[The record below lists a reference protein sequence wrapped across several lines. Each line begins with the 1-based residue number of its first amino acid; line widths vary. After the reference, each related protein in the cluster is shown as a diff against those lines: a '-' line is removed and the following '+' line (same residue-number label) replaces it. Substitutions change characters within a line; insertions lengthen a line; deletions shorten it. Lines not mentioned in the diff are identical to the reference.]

1 MNASNNTIYSN
12 NFYGL
17 YFFVKNRVLQDL
29 SGAWVTVLWVRA
41 NQGICLSGG
50 SDRGEFPPPPD
61 QIQIGWFHAS
71 FSDNPRKESRLL
83 DASPP
88 RGRAMETSCSRLI
101 YEV

>member
-41 NQGICLSGG
+41 NQGMCLSIG
-50 SDRGEFPPPPD
+50 SDRG
-61 QIQIGWFHAS
+61 
-71 FSDNPRKESRLL
+71 
-83 DASPP
+83 
-88 RGRAMETSCSRLI
+88 
-101 YEV
+101 